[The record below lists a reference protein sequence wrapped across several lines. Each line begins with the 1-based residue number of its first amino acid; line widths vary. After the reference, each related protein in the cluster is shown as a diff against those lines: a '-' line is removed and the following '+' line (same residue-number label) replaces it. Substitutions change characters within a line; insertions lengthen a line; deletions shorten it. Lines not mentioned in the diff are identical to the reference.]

1 MSQPNRLQYILAIIV
16 AVTWF
21 GITFIPFLM
30 PSRPEDVKMAMG
42 VQAAMMLVLGAIFG
56 KNIFRGKNDGDNDS

>member
-16 AVTWF
+16 AIAWF
-21 GITFIPFLM
+21 GVTFVPLFAPHPDDI
-30 PSRPEDVKMAMG
+30 RMAVG

-56 KNIFRGKNDGDNDS
+56 KSIFSRGKNGDSNE

>member
-16 AVTWF
+16 AITWF
-21 GITFIPFLM
+21 GVTFVPFL
-30 PSRPEDVKMAMG
+30 SSHTQDVKMAVG

-56 KNIFRGKNDGDNDS
+56 KNIFRGKDESNSDS

>member
-16 AVTWF
+16 AIAWF
-21 GITFIPFLM
+21 GVTFVPFISPLQG
-30 PSRPEDVKMAMG
+30 DIKTAMG

-56 KNIFRGKNDGDNDS
+56 KNIFRGRNDTDNDS